1 MLHSRLSNRNVD
13 KSLNQAIEEIRK
25 GGSLSAIASY
35 YKLSEDLIY
44 NTLVSR
50 NVTHEMDI
58 LTKHEEISLVKW
70 ILRSNKKNSL
80 VMKQNLLERV
90 GKMKKVLRITPIFAR
105 SKFGRMWYKYFL
117 KSYPEIFED
126 DGVLFPSDEPK
137 LLKEV
142 RILSCFKFFKNYFRY
157 QKMQA
162 LYLRVV
168 LK

>member
-1 MLHSRLSNRNVD
+1 MHSRLSIRNVD

-58 LTKHEEISLVKW
+58 LTKHEEISLVRW
-70 ILRSNKKNSL
+70 ILKSNKSNSL
-80 VMKQNLLERV
+80 VLKQHLLERV

-117 KSYPEIFED
+117 KSHPEIVED
-126 DGVLFPSDEPK
+126 DGLLFPFDETK
-137 LLKEV
+137 LPKEV
-142 RILSCFKFFKNYFRY
+142 SILYHT
-157 QKMQA
+157 
-162 LYLRVV
+162 
-168 LK
+168 